1 MLNKRT
7 IKEYFM
13 ITVGTALI
21 SAAVYFFMIPAN
33 LCPGSAA
40 ALGLLLGNVIPLPV
54 SMITL
59 ILNISLLIIGFLFI
73 GPEFGGKTIYTSVL
87 MPLIMRIYEVLI
99 PDFVSINQD
108 QVVDM
113 LCYIMLVGMGLS
125 VIFHSNA
132 SSGGLDIL
140 GKLMNKYLRI
150 EMGKA
155 VAIPGMVVAL
165 SSILFYD
172 VKSVILSV
180 IGTYFS
186 GMMVD
191 YFIFG
196 MSIKRR
202 VCIISNKA
210 DEIVE
215 YILHDLKSG
224 ASLYPLEGAYEK
236 ALRTEVVAIVNK
248 QEYTKLMSYLQKT
261 DPAAFITVY
270 AVNEVSYVPK
280 KHHQ

>member
-1 MLNKRT
+1 MTKRT
-7 IKEYFM
+7 IKEYAM
-13 ITVGTALI
+13 ITLGTVLI

-40 ALGLLLGNVIPLPV
+40 ALAMLLGNVIPIPV

-59 ILNISLLIIGFLFI
+59 ALNLSLLVIGFLFI
-73 GPEFGGKTIYTSVL
+73 GPEFGGKTIYSSVL
-87 MPLIMRIYEVLI
+87 MPMIMRVYEVLI
-99 PDFVSINQD
+99 PEFTSINGD
-108 QVVDM
+108 PVVDM
-113 LCYIMLVGMGLS
+113 LCYILLVGMGLS
-125 VIFHSNA
+125 MIFHSNA

-140 GKLMNKYLRI
+140 AKLMNKYLRI

-155 VAIPGMVVAL
+155 VAIPSMVVAL
-165 SSILFYD
+165 SSIFFYD
-172 VKSVILSV
+172 VKSVILSI

-186 GMMVD
+186 GIMVD

-202 VCIISNKA
+202 VCILSSKTE
-210 DEIVE
+210 EIVD
-215 YILHDLKSG
+215 YILHDLHSG
-224 ASLYPLEGAYEK
+224 ASLYPVEGAYEK
-236 ALRTEVVAIVNK
+236 TGRTEVVAIVNK
-248 QEYTKLMSYLQKT
+248 QEYTRLMSYLQKT

-280 KHHQ
+280 K

>member
-7 IKEYFM
+7 IQEYAM

-40 ALGLLLGNVIPLPV
+40 ALGMLLGNVISLPV
-54 SMITL
+54 SVITL
-59 ILNISLLIIGFLFI
+59 AINLILLVVGFIFI
-73 GPEFGGKTIYTSVL
+73 GPEFGGKTIYSSVL
-87 MPLIMRIYEVLI
+87 MPVIMRVYEVLI
-99 PDFVSINQD
+99 PEFTSINGD
-108 QVVDM
+108 PLVDM
-113 LCYIMLVGMGLS
+113 LCYILLVGMGLS
-125 VIFHSNA
+125 MIFHSNA

-140 GKLMNKYLRI
+140 AKLMNKYLRI

-155 VAIPGMVVAL
+155 VAIPSMVVAL

-172 VKSVILSV
+172 VKSVILSI

-186 GMMVD
+186 GIMVD

-202 VCIISNKA
+202 VCIFSSKT
-210 DEIVE
+210 DEIVN
-215 YILHDLKSG
+215 YILHDLHSG
-224 ASLYPLEGAYEK
+224 ASLYPVEGAYGKEP
-236 ALRTEVVAIVNK
+236 RTEVVAIVNK

-261 DPAAFITVY
+261 DPKAFITVY

-280 KHHQ
+280 KIK